1 MKRQPNNLL
10 YVILTKP
17 QVVIQNMKIRRE
29 YNNGISQMYT
39 DFTRQRSTL
48 SNRFNNLIYQH
59 NFKRRHTNSQTSQL
73 VKSSISCESNNKI
86 MNEKLDEPNKNI
98 SYTPLTAVLMS
109 KLYFI
114 LSLLELQ
121 IDS

>member
-1 MKRQPNNLL
+1 
-10 YVILTKP
+10 
-17 QVVIQNMKIRRE
+17 MKIRRE

-98 SYTPLTAVLMS
+98 SYTPLTVDSLNEQTIFYTIPVRVTNRS
-109 KLYFI
+109 LKNSPYFFPNYENWI
-114 LSLLELQ
+114 
-121 IDS
+121 